1 MIIDSLHNAAKY
13 YSLHPNFKKA
23 FDYVNQNDLSKLETG
38 SFEISEGLKIIVITG
53 EGTTREESIKGFECH
68 DKNIDIQISVKGP
81 ETYAWKPREKCTRP
95 NGDYSDEKD
104 VRFFHDAPDMYFQLR
119 EKQFA
124 ILFPEDVHAAMIGEG
139 LLKKIVF
146 KVKI

>member
-1 MIIDSLHNAAKY
+1 MIIDSLHNATKY

-23 FDYVNQNDLSKLETG
+23 FDYVNQNDLSQLEEG
-38 SFEISEGLKIIVITG
+38 AFEITEGLKIIVIAG

-81 ETYAWKPREKCTRP
+81 ETFAWKPREKCTHP
-95 NGDYSDEKD
+95 NGEYSDGKD
-104 VRFFHDAPDMYFQLR
+104 VRFFHDAPDMFFQLQ

>member
-1 MIIDSLHNAAKY
+1 MIIDSLNNAAKY

-23 FDYVNQNDLSKLETG
+23 FNYVNENDISKLPEG
-38 SFEISEGLKIIVITG
+38 SFEIAKGVKVIVIHGEGLLK
-53 EGTTREESIKGFECH
+53 EESIKGFECH
-68 DKNIDIQISVKGP
+68 DKNIDIQISIKGP
-81 ETYAWKPREKCTRP
+81 ETFAWKPREKCISP

-104 VRFFHDAPDMYFQLR
+104 VRFFHDAPDMFFQLQ

-139 LLKKIVF
+139 MLKKIVI
-146 KVKI
+146 KVEK

>member
-23 FDYVNQNDLSKLETG
+23 FDYVNQNDIAALEPG
-38 SFEISEGLKIIVITG
+38 AFEITEGLKIIVIHG
-53 EGTTREESIKGFECH
+53 EGTSREESIKGFECH
-68 DKNIDIQISVKGP
+68 DQNIDIQISIKGP
-81 ETYAWKPREKCTRP
+81 ETFAWKPREKCISP
-95 NGDYSDEKD
+95 NGDYSDERD
-104 VRFFHDAPDMYFQLR
+104 VRFFHDKPDMFFELQ

-124 ILFPEDVHAAMIGEG
+124 ILYPEDVHAAMIGSG

>member
-23 FDYVNQNDLSKLETG
+23 FDFVNQNDLSQLEEG
-38 SFEISEGLKIIVITG
+38 AFEITEGLKIIVIAG
-53 EGTTREESIKGFECH
+53 EGTSREESIKGFECH
-68 DKNIDIQISVKGP
+68 DQNIDIQISVKGP
-81 ETYAWKPREKCTRP
+81 ETFAWKPREKCTSP
-95 NGDYSDEKD
+95 NGGYSDEKD
-104 VRFFHDAPDMYFQLR
+104 VRFFHDAPDMFFQLQ

-139 LLKKIVF
+139 LLKKVVF

>member
-1 MIIDSLHNAAKY
+1 MIVDSLHNAAKY

-23 FDYVNQNDLSKLETG
+23 FDYVSQTDISKLEEG
-38 SFEISEGLKIIVITG
+38 VLEISEGLKLIVIAG
-53 EGTTREESIKGFECH
+53 EGTTKEQSIKGFECH
-68 DKNIDIQISVKGP
+68 DKNIDIQIVLNGP
-81 ETYAWKPREKCTRP
+81 ETYAWKPREKCISP

-104 VRFFHDAPDMYFQLR
+104 VRFFHDKPDMFFQLQ

-139 LLKKIVF
+139 LLKKLVF

>member
-1 MIIDSLHNAAKY
+1 MIIDSLHNATKY
-13 YSLHPNFKKA
+13 YSLHPNFQKA
-23 FDYVNQNDLSKLETG
+23 FDYVNQNDLSRLEEG
-38 SFEISEGLKIIVITG
+38 AFEISEGLKIIVIAG

-68 DKNIDIQISVKGP
+68 DKNIDIQVSVKGP
-81 ETYAWKPREKCTRP
+81 ETFAWKPREKCTHP

-104 VRFFHDAPDMYFQLR
+104 VRFFHDAPDMFFQLQ